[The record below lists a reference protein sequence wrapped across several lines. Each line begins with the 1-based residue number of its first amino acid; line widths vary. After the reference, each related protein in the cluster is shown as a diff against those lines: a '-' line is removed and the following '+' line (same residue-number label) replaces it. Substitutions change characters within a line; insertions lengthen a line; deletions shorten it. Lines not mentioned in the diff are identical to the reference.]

1 MGLVFSSY
9 KIFMDGTSAESG
21 LKKQQIILKTL
32 SFFGRHVVS
41 DESGEAGG
49 QLFTG
54 PFCLLLGSSLLMITG
69 IGMFYMFPLFVL
81 ELGGNRADIGLLMGL
96 MSLAAVAGRP
106 LVSNMVDRIGRKK
119 SMISGCLVMAVV
131 SLLHLVLGDTIESV
145 YPILVFLRLFFGVA
159 LALGIVA
166 SLTMAADM
174 VAGPRLNEG
183 LGIFGIMPMLGLAL
197 GPLLGELMITHFGFQ
212 AMFLGATSIF
222 VLSIILLCPLGDTFQ
237 DSGTLSKG
245 GFFRVLAFPLVWRMA
260 LASLFFGIAFAAHA
274 GFVAPYAHTYDI
286 PASAY
291 FGFYSA
297 AAILSRL
304 FIGRLTLFFGEMLLI
319 PAAMIIAGIGFVS
332 LIAVSNTL
340 GFIVAGFVAGLGH
353 GLFFPSLIALSI
365 RHMVASNRGKVAGI
379 LTGGFDSGIF
389 FGSLVMGQLGDFF
402 GFSAVFGSAA
412 AAAFIG
418 FVSFQAMKPKIE
430 G

>member
-1 MGLVFSSY
+1 MKID
-9 KIFMDGTSAESG
+9 KIFLRTPPS
-21 LKKQQIILKTL
+21 
-32 SFFGRHVVS
+32 FGRHGNDDKS
-41 DESGEAGG
+41 WETGG
-49 QLFTG
+49 TLFTR

-96 MSLAAVAGRP
+96 SSLAAVAGRP

-119 SMISGCLVMAVV
+119 SMTSSCLVMAVV
-131 SLLHLVLGDTIESV
+131 SLLHLVLGDTIGSA
-145 YPILVFLRLFFGVA
+145 YPILVLLRLFFGVA
-159 LALGIVA
+159 FALGIVA

-197 GPLLGELMITHFGFQ
+197 GPLLGELIITHFGFQ

-222 VLSIILLCPLGDTFQ
+222 VICIFLLRPLRDTFQ

-260 LASLFFGIAFAAHA
+260 LASLFFGAAFAAHA
-274 GFVAPYAHTYDI
+274 GFVAPYAHTHDV

-304 FIGRLTLFFGEMLLI
+304 FIGRLTHLFGEMLLI
-319 PAAMIIAGIGFVS
+319 PGAMVIAGIGFIS

-340 GFIVAGFVAGLGH
+340 GFIMAGFVAGLGH
-353 GLFFPSLIALSI
+353 GLFFPSLMALSI

-389 FGSLVMGQLGDFF
+389 LGSLLMGQLGDIL
-402 GFSAVFGSAA
+402 GFNAVFGLAA
-412 AAAFIG
+412 AATFIG
-418 FVSFQAMKPKIE
+418 FVGFQAMKSKIE
-430 G
+430 E

>member
-1 MGLVFSSY
+1 M
-9 KIFMDGTSAESG
+9 
-21 LKKQQIILKTL
+21 KKRQIIQQTL
-32 SFFGRHVVS
+32 LSLGLYGTG
-41 DESGEAGG
+41 DESGDAGG
-49 QLFTG
+49 KLLTG

-81 ELGGNRADIGLLMGL
+81 ELGGSRADIGLLMGL

-131 SLLHLVLGDTIESV
+131 SLLHLLLGDTIESV
-145 YPILVFLRLFFGVA
+145 YPILILLRLFFGVA

-183 LGIFGIMPMLGLAL
+183 MGIFGIMPMLGLAL
-197 GPLLGELMITHFGFQ
+197 GPLLGELMVTRLGFHS
-212 AMFLGATSIF
+212 MFLGATSVF
-222 VLSIILLCPLGDTFQ
+222 VLSIFLLCPLRDTFQ
-237 DSGTLSKG
+237 DAGTLSKS

-260 LASLFFGIAFAAHA
+260 LMSLFFGAAFAAHA
-274 GFVAPYAHTYDI
+274 GFVAPYAHAYDI

-291 FGFYSA
+291 FGSYST

-304 FIGRLTLFFGEMLLI
+304 FLGRLARFFGEMLLI
-319 PAAMIIAGIGFVS
+319 PAALIIAGIGFVS

-340 GFIVAGFVAGLGH
+340 GLIMAGFVAGLGH
-353 GLFFPSLIALSI
+353 GLFFPSLIALTI

-389 FGSLVMGQLGDFF
+389 LGSLVMGQLGDFF

-412 AAAFIG
+412 AIAFIG
-418 FVSFQAMKPKIE
+418 FVSFQSMKSRVISV
-430 G
+430 